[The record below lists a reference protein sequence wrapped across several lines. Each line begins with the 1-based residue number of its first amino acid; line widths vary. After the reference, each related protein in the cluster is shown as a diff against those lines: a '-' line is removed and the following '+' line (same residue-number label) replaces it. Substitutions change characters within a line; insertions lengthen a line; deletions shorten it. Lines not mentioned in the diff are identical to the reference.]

1 MTELEAYSELCQTS
15 KVNSFAKIVKGFKK
29 ITISNRNF
37 ILEILTD
44 RILNMLLQMYSN
56 YIQIALSIVE
66 HLNP

>member
-15 KVNSFAKIVKGFKK
+15 KVDSFAKIVKGFKK

-44 RILNMLLQMYSN
+44 RILIMLLRIYSN
-56 YIQIALSIVE
+56 YIQGALSIVK
-66 HLNP
+66 HLNQ